1 MRRSK
6 LTAGDTAERSGDAP
20 DHAELLPEFD
30 VMVTFLSFPDV
41 LTGTFVVGSSI
52 VLGIEGSTVV
62 KHGIGLGLIHSAWA
76 VTRMMPLTGFE
87 TVNGERADSD
97 LTGIEVV
104 IVMFLHIDLENV
116 IGGSLNSMAERKVS
130 AVMRRLVQV

>member
-1 MRRSK
+1 
-6 LTAGDTAERSGDAP
+6 
-20 DHAELLPEFD
+20 
-30 VMVTFLSFPDV
+30 
-41 LTGTFVVGSSI
+41 
-52 VLGIEGSTVV
+52 
-62 KHGIGLGLIHSAWA
+62 
-76 VTRMMPLTGFE
+76 MMSLTGFE

-130 AVMRRLVQV
+130 AVMRRFVQI

>member
-41 LTGTFVVGSSI
+41 STGTLFVGSSI

-62 KHGIGLGLIHSAWA
+62 KRVIGLGMIHSVWA

-130 AVMRRLVQV
+130 AVMRRFVQI